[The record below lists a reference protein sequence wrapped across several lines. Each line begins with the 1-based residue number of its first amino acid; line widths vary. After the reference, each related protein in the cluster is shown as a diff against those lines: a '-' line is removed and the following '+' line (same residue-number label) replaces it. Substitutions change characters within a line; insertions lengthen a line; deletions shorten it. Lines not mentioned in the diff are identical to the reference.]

1 MGEKIQFNV
10 YLQKGLIKEFRQFVA
25 TQYGKYEHGLLSFE
39 VSQALRAWMS
49 THKDTQTE
57 LQHKSPN
64 PSPNVF
70 LVKEKVKE
78 YLRVQFGYEQ
88 IYKVPKQQVIQAISA
103 VRGTDD
109 RTVQKWVR
117 LFEKYH
123 LLKWVTPNVV
133 EFL

>member
-1 MGEKIQFNV
+1 MEKDQLKV
-10 YLQKGLIKEFRQFVA
+10 YLPRDLIKEFREFIA
-25 TQYGKYEHGLLSFE
+25 AFYGKYEHGMLSFE
-39 VSQALRAWMS
+39 VEQALRCWLS
-49 THKDTQTE
+49 THKGTQTE

-109 RTVQKWVR
+109 RTVQKWIR
-117 LFEKYH
+117 LFEKFH